1 MKVAQVLKKEI
12 KIKMNTLKVTGD
24 LAEVEKIRTFLRE
37 NLQLLNLSNDAYYL
51 IELSLLEICINIA
64 RYAYPEDK
72 GEISLKIWQQ
82 QGRLFF
88 EIKDWGIPFNP
99 RKSKKPNI
107 EEIIMKGKKG
117 GLGIFISR
125 KLMDGFN
132 YKRENKQNVL
142 TMYKKIKING
152 AET

>member
-1 MKVAQVLKKEI
+1 MLKKET

-37 NLQLLNLSNDAYYL
+37 NLQALNLSDKAYYL

-64 RYAYPEDK
+64 RYAYPGDK

-82 QGRLFF
+82 QEKLFF
-88 EIKDWGIPFNP
+88 EIRDWGIPFNP
-99 RKSKKPNI
+99 RKSKKPDI
-107 EEIIMKGKKG
+107 EEIIRKGKKG

-125 KLMDGFN
+125 KLMDGFD

-142 TMYKKIKING
+142 TMYKRIKIDG
-152 AET
+152 AGT

>member
-1 MKVAQVLKKEI
+1 MSKKET

-24 LAEVEKIRTFLRE
+24 LAEVEKIRTFLRK
-37 NLQLLNLSNDAYYL
+37 NLQALNLSDRAYYL
-51 IELSLLEICINIA
+51 IELSLLEICINIVK
-64 RYAYPEDK
+64 YAYPEDK

-82 QGRLFF
+82 QEKLFF
-88 EIKDWGIPFNP
+88 EIRDWGIPFNP
-99 RKSKKPNI
+99 RKSKKPDI
-107 EEIIMKGKKG
+107 EEIIRKGKEG

-125 KLMDGFN
+125 KLMDGFD

-142 TMYKKIKING
+142 TMYKRIKIDG

>member
-1 MKVAQVLKKEI
+1 MSKKET

-24 LAEVEKIRTFLRE
+24 LAEVERIRTFLRE
-37 NLQLLNLSNDAYYL
+37 NLQALNLSDKAYYL

-82 QGRLFF
+82 QEKLFF
-88 EIKDWGIPFNP
+88 EIRDWGIPFNP
-99 RKSKKPNI
+99 RKTKKPDI
-107 EEIIMKGKKG
+107 EEIIRKGKKG

-125 KLMDGFN
+125 KLMDGFD
-132 YKRENKQNVL
+132 YKRENNQNVL
-142 TMYKKIKING
+142 TMYKRIKIDG
-152 AET
+152 AGT

>member
-1 MKVAQVLKKEI
+1 VLKKET

-24 LAEVEKIRTFLRE
+24 LAEVEKIRTFLRG
-37 NLQLLNLSNDAYYL
+37 NLQVLNLSNNAYYL
-51 IELSLLEICINIA
+51 IELSLLEICINIV

-88 EIKDWGIPFNP
+88 EIRDWGIPFNP
-99 RKSKKPNI
+99 RKSKKPDI

-125 KLMDGFN
+125 KLMDGFD
-132 YKRENKQNVL
+132 YKRKNKQNVL
-142 TMYKKIKING
+142 TMYKRIKIDG

>member
-1 MKVAQVLKKEI
+1 MLKKET

-37 NLQLLNLSNDAYYL
+37 NLQALNLSDKAYYL
-51 IELSLLEICINIA
+51 IELSLLEICINIVK
-64 RYAYPEDK
+64 YAYPEDK

-82 QGRLFF
+82 QEKLFF
-88 EIKDWGIPFNP
+88 EIRDWGIPFNP
-99 RKSKKPNI
+99 RKSRKPDI
-107 EEIIMKGKKG
+107 EEIIRKGKKG

-125 KLMDGFN
+125 NLMDGFD

-142 TMYKKIKING
+142 TMYKRIKIDG
-152 AET
+152 AGT

>member
-1 MKVAQVLKKEI
+1 MLKKET

-24 LAEVEKIRTFLRE
+24 LAEVEKIRTFLRG
-37 NLQLLNLSNDAYYL
+37 NLQVLNLSNNAYYL
-51 IELSLLEICINIA
+51 IELSLLEICINIV

-88 EIKDWGIPFNP
+88 EIRDWGIPFNP
-99 RKSKKPNI
+99 RKSKKPDI

-125 KLMDGFN
+125 KLMDGFD
-132 YKRENKQNVL
+132 YKRKNKQNVL
-142 TMYKKIKING
+142 TMYKRIKIDG

>member
-1 MKVAQVLKKEI
+1 MLKKET

-37 NLQLLNLSNDAYYL
+37 NLQALNLSDKAYYL

-82 QGRLFF
+82 QEKLFF
-88 EIKDWGIPFNP
+88 EIRDWGIPFNP
-99 RKSKKPNI
+99 RKSRKPDI
-107 EEIIMKGKKG
+107 EEIIRKGKKG

-125 KLMDGFN
+125 NLMDGFD

-142 TMYKKIKING
+142 TMYKRIKIDG
-152 AET
+152 AGT

>member
-1 MKVAQVLKKEI
+1 MLKKET

-37 NLQLLNLSNDAYYL
+37 NLQALNLSDKAYYL
-51 IELSLLEICINIA
+51 IELSLLEICINIV

-82 QGRLFF
+82 QEKLFF
-88 EIKDWGIPFNP
+88 EIRDWGIPFNP
-99 RKSKKPNI
+99 RKSKKPDI
-107 EEIIMKGKKG
+107 EEIIRKGKKG

-125 KLMDGFN
+125 KLMDGFD

-142 TMYKKIKING
+142 TMYKRIKIDG
-152 AET
+152 AGT

>member
-1 MKVAQVLKKEI
+1 MKVGYVLKKETE
-12 KIKMNTLKVTGD
+12 IKMNTLKITGD
-24 LAEVEKIRTFLRE
+24 LAEVKKIRTFLIE
-37 NLQLLNLSNDAYYL
+37 NLQELNLSENAYYQ

-82 QGRLFF
+82 QEKLYF
-88 EIKDWGIPFNP
+88 EIRDWGIPFNP
-99 RKSKKPNI
+99 RKSKKPDI
-107 EEIIMKGKKG
+107 EEIIRKGKKG

-125 KLMDGFN
+125 NLMDGFD

-142 TMYKKIKING
+142 TMYKRIKE
-152 AET
+152 AEAS

>member
-1 MKVAQVLKKEI
+1 MLKKET

-37 NLQLLNLSNDAYYL
+37 NLQALNLSDKAYYL
-51 IELSLLEICINIA
+51 IELSLLEICINIVK
-64 RYAYPEDK
+64 YAYPEDK

-82 QGRLFF
+82 QEKLFF
-88 EIKDWGIPFNP
+88 EIRDWGIPFNP
-99 RKSKKPNI
+99 RKSKKPDI
-107 EEIIMKGKKG
+107 EEIIRKGKKG

-125 KLMDGFN
+125 NLMDGFD

-142 TMYKKIKING
+142 TMYKKIKIDG
-152 AET
+152 ART

>member
-1 MKVAQVLKKEI
+1 MLKKET

-37 NLQLLNLSNDAYYL
+37 NLHALDLSNNAYYL
-51 IELSLLEICINIA
+51 IELSLLEICINIV
-64 RYAYPEDK
+64 RYAYPEDM
-72 GEISLKIWQQ
+72 GEISLTIWQQ

-88 EIKDWGIPFNP
+88 EIRDWGIPFNP

-107 EEIIMKGKKG
+107 EEIIRKGKKG

-125 KLMDGFN
+125 KLMDGFD
-132 YKRENKQNVL
+132 YKHENKQNVL
-142 TMYKKIKING
+142 TMYKRIKIDG